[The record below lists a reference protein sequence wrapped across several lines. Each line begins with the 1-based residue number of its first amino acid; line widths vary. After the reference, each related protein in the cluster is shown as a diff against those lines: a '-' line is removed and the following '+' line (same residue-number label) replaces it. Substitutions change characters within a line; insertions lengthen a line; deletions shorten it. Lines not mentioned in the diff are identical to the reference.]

1 MGESPILIREKN
13 TSYDERAKTHSCI
26 TTDEQERSNKMG
38 NIIKTV
44 VTLLIGAAGAV
55 ATEKVIAKRNEIN
68 TDVEPETEGQHD

>member
-1 MGESPILIREKN
+1 
-13 TSYDERAKTHSCI
+13 
-26 TTDEQERSNKMG
+26 MG